1 MARVLVLHGP
11 NLNLLGEREPEV
23 YGRTTLAQID
33 AQLQTLGGELG
44 VEVESFQSNHE
55 GHLVDRIHA
64 ARGAVGSI
72 VVNAGGL
79 THTSV
84 ALRDALAAADVPV
97 VEVHLSNIHRRE
109 QFRHRSLIAGV
120 AVGQISGFG
129 PESYLLGL
137 RAAVRLAAKPRS
149 TRSTSGTRARTGR
162 PAAATAGARAKPKRR

>member
-1 MARVLVLHGP
+1 VKRVLVLHGP

-33 AQLQTLGGELG
+33 AQLQALGAELG

-84 ALRDALAAADVPV
+84 ALRDALSAADVPV

-109 QFRHRSLIAGV
+109 EFRHRSLIAGV

-137 RAAVRLAAKPRS
+137 RAAARLAAKPRS
-149 TRSTSGTRARTGR
+149 ALRASSARSRR
-162 PAAATAGARAKPKRR
+162 PAAAMTGSRAKPKRR